1 MMLTRFK
8 EQLSS
13 LAISSRDNCLIAIS
27 GGIDSMVLIDL
38 LYKSKIQF
46 SIAHCNFN
54 LRGKE
59 SKNDAAFVSSFSKK
73 IECNYF
79 EANFDTE
86 FYSNYKKI
94 SMQMAARDLRYL
106 WFNDLL
112 KIHGFSKIITAHHL
126 DDSLETFIINL
137 SRGTGLKGLLGI
149 PIKKKYI
156 NRPMLIFSK
165 EEIVN
170 YARKNKIKWREDSTN
185 EKSDYYRNLIRHDIT
200 SKLKSIKPNFLEN
213 FSNTIKKLSNSH
225 RASKILVQKFKK
237 THFCEVDNHIEINI
251 NALKSLEPIEFY
263 LFEIFSKYGFTDIDT
278 LKSLPDS
285 QSGRYIESI
294 SHRLIKDRKV
304 LILCKISNK
313 EIKNYFVYNKTRSI
327 EMPLSLN
334 FDQGVNISSFKK
346 NQAYLSLDKLNFP
359 LTIRKWSNGDYFYP
373 TGMDGRKMI
382 SKYFKDEKYSKV
394 EKQSQWLLCSGK
406 NVVWVIGKRCD
417 RRFIAKSDP
426 KNSFLVTLKT

>member
-1 MMLTRFK
+1 MMVTRFK

-185 EKSDYYRNLIRHDIT
+185 EKSDY
-200 SKLKSIKPNFLEN
+200 
-213 FSNTIKKLSNSH
+213 
-225 RASKILVQKFKK
+225 
-237 THFCEVDNHIEINI
+237 
-251 NALKSLEPIEFY
+251 
-263 LFEIFSKYGFTDIDT
+263 
-278 LKSLPDS
+278 
-285 QSGRYIESI
+285 
-294 SHRLIKDRKV
+294 
-304 LILCKISNK
+304 
-313 EIKNYFVYNKTRSI
+313 
-327 EMPLSLN
+327 
-334 FDQGVNISSFKK
+334 
-346 NQAYLSLDKLNFP
+346 
-359 LTIRKWSNGDYFYP
+359 
-373 TGMDGRKMI
+373 
-382 SKYFKDEKYSKV
+382 
-394 EKQSQWLLCSGK
+394 
-406 NVVWVIGKRCD
+406 
-417 RRFIAKSDP
+417 
-426 KNSFLVTLKT
+426 

>member
-1 MMLTRFK
+1 MLTRFK

-13 LAISSRDNCLIAIS
+13 LAISSRDNCLLAIS

-313 EIKNYFVYNKTRSI
+313 EIKNYFVDNKTRSI
-327 EMPLSLN
+327 DMPLSLN
-334 FDQGVNISSFKK
+334 LFISGQTK
-346 NQAYLSLDKLNFP
+346 FP
-359 LTIRKWSNGDYFYP
+359 FNY
-373 TGMDGRKMI
+373 
-382 SKYFKDEKYSKV
+382 
-394 EKQSQWLLCSGK
+394 
-406 NVVWVIGKRCD
+406 
-417 RRFIAKSDP
+417 
-426 KNSFLVTLKT
+426 

>member
-13 LAISSRDNCLIAIS
+13 LDISVRDNCLLAIS
-27 GGIDSMVLIDL
+27 GGVDSMILIDL
-38 LYKSKIQF
+38 LCKSKIQF

-59 SKNDAAFVSSFSKK
+59 SQDDAAFVSSFSRK
-73 IECNYF
+73 IDCNYF
-79 EANFDTE
+79 EANFATE
-86 FYSNYKKI
+86 FYSNHKKI
-94 SMQMAARDLRYL
+94 SIQMAARHLRYS

-112 KIHGFSKIITAHHL
+112 KIYGFSKIITAHHL

-149 PIKKKYI
+149 PAKKNNI
-156 NRPMLIFSK
+156 NRPMLVFSK

-185 EKSDYYRNLIRHDIT
+185 EKLDYYRNLIRHDIA
-200 SKLKSIKPNFLEN
+200 SKLKLIKPSFLEN
-213 FSNTIKKLSNSH
+213 FSNTIKNLSIAYK
-225 RASKILVQKFKK
+225 ASKTLIQKFEK
-237 THFCEVDNHIEINI
+237 TYFCEVGNHIEINI
-251 NALKSLEPIEFY
+251 NALKSLDPIEFY
-263 LFEIFSKYGFTDIDT
+263 LFEIFSKYGFTDIDA
-278 LKSLPDS
+278 LRSLPDS
-285 QSGRYIESI
+285 QSGRYLEST

-304 LILCKISNK
+304 LILSKRSN
-313 EIKNYFVYNKTRSI
+313 EETKNYFIDNKTRSI
-327 EMPLSLN
+327 DIPLSLN
-334 FDQGVNISSFKK
+334 FDQGVNVNSFKK

-373 TGMDGRKMI
+373 TGMNGRKMI
-382 SKYFKDEKYSKV
+382 SKYFKDEKFSKV
-394 EKQSQWLLCSGK
+394 EKESQWLLCSGK
-406 NVVWVIGKRCD
+406 NIVWVIGKRCD

-426 KNSFLVTLKT
+426 ENSFLITLKT